1 MCNMKGATYFA
12 GEPLNPWPLTF
23 VSLAGLRAGGEQNIM
38 QEDLIE
44 KLLETWGAKDDP
56 KYKESPIP
64 VLVSLGYKIGHQ
76 WASRQ
81 KAGDL
86 LSRFEGFY
94 TDLID
99 DQLTKQRYNLLYEEL
114 DPASIIAEKP
124 DMMNQA
130 LEDPKISESM
140 LENYH
145 LFENGI
151 VWGLMAVI
159 RKIIEEGSST

>member
-1 MCNMKGATYFA
+1 MT
-12 GEPLNPWPLTF
+12 
-23 VSLAGLRAGGEQNIM
+23 
-38 QEDLIE
+38 EDLIE
-44 KLLETWGAKDDP
+44 KLLETWGAKKDP
-56 KYKESPIP
+56 EYMEYPIP

-81 KAGDL
+81 NADDL
-86 LSRFEGFY
+86 LSRFEEFY

-99 DQLTKQRYNLLYEEL
+99 DRLTKERYTMLYEEL

-124 DMMNQA
+124 DAMNQA
-130 LEDPKISESM
+130 LEAPKVAEAM

-151 VWGLMAVI
+151 VWGLMSVI
-159 RKIIEEGSST
+159 RKIIEEGKST

>member
-1 MCNMKGATYFA
+1 MT
-12 GEPLNPWPLTF
+12 
-23 VSLAGLRAGGEQNIM
+23 
-38 QEDLIE
+38 EDLIE
-44 KLLETWGAKDDP
+44 KLLETWGAKKDP
-56 KYKESPIP
+56 EYMEYPIP

-81 KAGDL
+81 NADDL
-86 LSRFEGFY
+86 LSRFEEFY

-99 DQLTKQRYNLLYEEL
+99 DRLTKERYNMLYEKL
-114 DPASIIAEKP
+114 DSASIIAEKP

-130 LEDPKISESM
+130 LEDPKVAEAM

-159 RKIIEEGSST
+159 RKIIEVGKST